1 MSQRCPAHAGH
12 RHFWA
17 PLLGAAEVLIA
28 GAASLRCDVLDFE
41 HDLFRKPVSTPGQA
55 RGRLFV
61 IMLYPPGDGASAGE
75 SEGTK
80 RLFSRRVGT
89 AR

>member
-1 MSQRCPAHAGH
+1 MRGIGIFGPRFSV
-12 RHFWA
+12 
-17 PLLGAAEVLIA
+17 AEILIG
-28 GAASLRCDVLDFE
+28 GAASVRRDLLDFE
-41 HDLFRKPVSTPGQA
+41 HDLFRRPVSTRGQA
-55 RGRLFV
+55 RGRLFG